1 MINIYI
7 IFPIS
12 ILCFAAGGGIVWHI
26 FTHPEILDKWA
37 SCFYRLFKAISKEA
51 DKRFVKYN
59 IQSTIN
65 GFIAKLNSD
74 VPNLDAQRINID
86 WIEEEL
92 TPESFL
98 KSGTLVLRMHKSTNQ
113 NRNIV
118 NATYTFVS
126 REVLKKAKT
135 YLASYQKD
143 AIDLF
148 VSYKALEKAG
158 HDIMDAFVQ
167 TYLRGGLEKDSV
179 DKLYAKFE
187 KIDTCG
193 LFFPVFITEMTFL
206 GEKIF
211 GKGVNRNKIYKE
223 VDDLVSFLLTLA
235 NRKTGE
241 FSNLE
246 HGGEYSKF
254 AIRIVGKQYKIEEE
268 GKQIYINNIRQITQP
283 IETLYLI
290 GNPYNKKIIDE
301 ISFDLIEDDVWE
313 IFHKVASKAKLRTS
327 GGEEFD
333 VKNYII
339 SLRKNLLRLS
349 HGDS

>member
-7 IFPIS
+7 IFPVS
-12 ILCFAAGGGIVWHI
+12 ILCLATGGGIVGYF
-26 FTHPEILDKWA
+26 FTHPEILDKWL
-37 SCFYRLFKAISKEA
+37 SCFYRLFKAIYKGA

-65 GFIAKLNSD
+65 GFIAKLNTD
-74 VPNLDAQRINID
+74 VPNLDAQRINIE
-86 WIEEEL
+86 WIEDEI
-92 TPESFL
+92 TPDAFL
-98 KSGTLVLRMHKSTNQ
+98 KSGTLVLRMHKSANQ

-135 YLASYQKD
+135 YLAPHQKD

-167 TYLRGGLEKDSV
+167 TYLRDGLEKDSI

-187 KIDTCG
+187 KIDKRG

-211 GKGVNRNKIYKE
+211 GKGVSRNKIYKE
-223 VDDLVSFLLTLA
+223 VDDLISFLLTLA

-241 FSNLE
+241 YSNLE
-246 HGGEYSKF
+246 HSGGYSKF
-254 AIRIVGKQYKIEEE
+254 AIRIVGKQHKIEEE

-290 GNPYNKKIIDE
+290 GNSYNQEFIDT
-301 ISFDLIEDDVWE
+301 ISSDLIKDDIWE
-313 IFHKVASKAKLRTS
+313 IFHKVSNNAKLQTS
-327 GGEEFD
+327 EDEEFD
-333 VKNYII
+333 VENYII
-339 SLRKNLLRLS
+339 SLRKKTVTIVTRR
-349 HGDS
+349 

>member
-7 IFPIS
+7 IFPVG
-12 ILCFAAGGGIVWHI
+12 ILCFASGSGIVWFI
-26 FTHPEILDKWA
+26 FTHPEILDKWT
-37 SCFYRLFKAISKEA
+37 SLFYRLFKAIYKEA

-59 IQSTIN
+59 IQSIIN
-65 GFIAKLNSD
+65 GFIAKLNTD

-86 WIEEEL
+86 WIDEEI

-135 YLASYQKD
+135 YLAYYQKD

-158 HDIMDAFVQ
+158 HDIMDTFVQ
-167 TYLRGGLEKDSV
+167 TYLRDGLEKDSINN
-179 DKLYAKFE
+179 LYAKFE
-187 KIDTCG
+187 KIDAYG

-206 GEKIF
+206 GEKIL

-223 VDDLVSFLLTLA
+223 VDDLVTYLLTLA

-241 FSNLE
+241 HSKLE

-254 AIRIVGKQYKIEEE
+254 AIRIVGKQYRIEEE
-268 GKQIYINNIRQITQP
+268 GKRIYINNIRQITQP

-290 GNPYNKKIIDE
+290 GNSDNKQFIDE
-301 ISFDLIEDDVWE
+301 VSSDLTEDDVWE
-313 IFHKVASKAKLRTS
+313 TFHKVASKAKLRTNE
-327 GGEEFD
+327 GEEFD

-339 SLRKNLLRLS
+339 SLRKKSVTIVTRR
-349 HGDS
+349 

>member
-1 MINIYI
+1 MININI
-7 IFPIS
+7 NFPIN
-12 ILCFAAGGGIVWHI
+12 ILWFAAGGGTVWYI
-26 FTHPEILDKWA
+26 FAHPEIFDKWA
-37 SCFYRLFKAISKEA
+37 SIFYRLLKVIYKGA

-65 GFIAKLNSD
+65 GFIAKLNTD
-74 VPNLDAQRINID
+74 VPNLDAQRVNIY
-86 WIEEEL
+86 WIDEEI
-92 TPESFL
+92 TPEAFL
-98 KSGTLVLRMHKSTNQ
+98 KSGTLVLRMRKSTNQ

-135 YLASYQKD
+135 YLAPYQKD

-148 VSYKALEKAG
+148 VSYKALEQAG

-167 TYLRGGLEKDSV
+167 TYLRDGLEKDSI
-179 DKLYAKFE
+179 DRLYAKFE
-187 KIDTCG
+187 KIDTSG

-211 GKGVNRNKIYKE
+211 GRGVNRNKIYKE
-223 VDDLVSFLLTLA
+223 VDALISFLLTLA

-241 FSNLE
+241 YSNLE

-254 AIRIVGKQYKIEEE
+254 AIRIVGKQHKIEEE
-268 GKQIYINNIRQITQP
+268 GKQTYINNIRRITQP

-290 GNPYNKKIIDE
+290 GNSYNHKFIND
-301 ISFDLIEDDVWE
+301 ISSDLIEDDCWE
-313 IFHKVASKAKLRTS
+313 IFHKATTNAKLRTS
-327 GGEEFD
+327 EGEEFD
-333 VKNYII
+333 VKNDII
-339 SLRKNLLRLS
+339 TLRKKSVTIVTRR
-349 HGDS
+349 

>member
-1 MINIYI
+1 MININI
-7 IFPIS
+7 NIPIS
-12 ILCFAAGGGIVWHI
+12 ILCFTAGGGTVWYI
-26 FTHPEILDKWA
+26 LTHPEVLDKWA
-37 SCFYRLFKAISKEA
+37 SIFYRLFKAIYKGA
-51 DKRFVKYN
+51 DKQYVKYN

-65 GFIAKLNSD
+65 GFIAKINAD
-74 VPNLDAQRINID
+74 VPNLDAQRVNID
-86 WIEEEL
+86 WIDEEI
-92 TPESFL
+92 TPEAFL

-135 YLASYQKD
+135 YLAPYQKE

-167 TYLRGGLEKDSV
+167 TYLRDGLEMGSI

-187 KIDTCG
+187 KIDTSG

-211 GKGVNRNKIYKE
+211 GKGVNRNKIYNE
-223 VDDLVSFLLTLA
+223 VDALISFLLTLA

-241 FSNLE
+241 YSNLE
-246 HGGEYSKF
+246 HSGGYSKF
-254 AIRIVGKQYKIEEE
+254 AIRIVGKQHKIEEE
-268 GKQIYINNIRQITQP
+268 GKQIYINNIRKISQP

-290 GNPYNKKIIDE
+290 GNSYNYKFINE
-301 ISFDLIEDDVWE
+301 VSSDLIEDDFWE
-313 IFHKVASKAKLRTS
+313 IFHKATTNAKLRTS
-327 GGEEFD
+327 EGTEFS
-333 VKNYII
+333 VKTYITT
-339 SLRKNLLRLS
+339 LRKKNVTIVTRR
-349 HGDS
+349 

>member
-7 IFPIS
+7 IFPVS
-12 ILCFAAGGGIVWHI
+12 ILCLAAGGGIAWHI
-26 FTHPEILDKWA
+26 FTHPEVLDKWA
-37 SCFYRLFKAISKEA
+37 SLFYRLFKAIYKGA
-51 DKRFVKYN
+51 DKKFVKYN

-65 GFIAKLNSD
+65 GYIAKLNKD
-74 VPNLDAQRINID
+74 VPNLNAQKINID
-86 WIEEEL
+86 WIDEDITSEA
-92 TPESFL
+92 FL
-98 KSGTLVLRMHKSTNQ
+98 KSGTLVLRMHKSINQ
-113 NRNIV
+113 NQNIV
-118 NATYTFVS
+118 NATYTYVS
-126 REVLKKAKT
+126 HEVLKKAKT
-135 YLASYQKD
+135 YLAPYQKD

-167 TYLRGGLEKDSV
+167 AYLRNGLEKESI

-187 KIDTCG
+187 KIDTSG

-211 GKGVNRNKIYKE
+211 GKGVNRNKIFKE

-241 FSNLE
+241 DSTLE

-268 GKQIYINNIRQITQP
+268 GKRVYINNIRQITQP

-290 GNPYNKKIIDE
+290 GNSYNQVFIDE
-301 ISFDLIEDDVWE
+301 VSADLTEDDVWE
-313 IFHKVASKAKLRTS
+313 IFHKVATNAKLRTS
-327 GGEEFD
+327 EGEEFE
-333 VKNYII
+333 VNNYITI
-339 SLRKNLLRLS
+339 LRKKSVTIVTRR
-349 HGDS
+349 

>member
-1 MINIYI
+1 
-7 IFPIS
+7 
-12 ILCFAAGGGIVWHI
+12 
-26 FTHPEILDKWA
+26 
-37 SCFYRLFKAISKEA
+37 
-51 DKRFVKYN
+51 
-59 IQSTIN
+59 
-65 GFIAKLNSD
+65 
-74 VPNLDAQRINID
+74 
-86 WIEEEL
+86 
-92 TPESFL
+92 
-98 KSGTLVLRMHKSTNQ
+98 MHKSTNQ
-113 NRNIV
+113 NRNVV

-135 YLASYQKD
+135 YLASHQKD

-167 TYLRGGLEKDSV
+167 TYLRDGLEKDSI

-211 GKGVNRNKIYKE
+211 GKGVNRTKIYKE

-241 FSNLE
+241 YSNLE

-254 AIRIVGKQYKIEEE
+254 AIRIVGKQYKIKEE
-268 GKQIYINNIRQITQP
+268 GKRIYINNIRQITQP

-290 GNPYNKKIIDE
+290 GNSNNKQFIDGV
-301 ISFDLIEDDVWE
+301 SSDLTEDDVWE
-313 IFHKVASKAKLRTS
+313 IFHKVVTKAQLRTS
-327 GGEEFD
+327 EGEEFD
-333 VKNYII
+333 VMNYII
-339 SLRKNLLRLS
+339 SLRKKSVTIVTRR
-349 HGDS
+349 

>member
-7 IFPIS
+7 VFPVS
-12 ILCFAAGGGIVWHI
+12 ILCFAAGGGIVWQI
-26 FTHPEILDKWA
+26 FTHPEILDKWI
-37 SCFYRLFKAISKEA
+37 SYFYWLLKVIYKGA

-65 GFIAKLNSD
+65 GFIAKLNTD

-86 WIEEEL
+86 WIDEGI
-92 TPESFL
+92 TPEFFL

-135 YLASYQKD
+135 YLAPYQKD

-167 TYLRGGLEKDSV
+167 TYLRGGLEKESI

-241 FSNLE
+241 YSTLE

-254 AIRIVGKQYKIEEE
+254 AIRIVGKQHKIEEE
-268 GKQIYINNIRQITQP
+268 GKQIYINNIRKITQP

-290 GNPYNKKIIDE
+290 GNSYNHKFIDE
-301 ISFDLIEDDVWE
+301 ISSDLIEDDFWE
-313 IFHKVASKAKLRTS
+313 IFHKAATNAKLRTS
-327 GGEEFD
+327 EGAEFS
-333 VKNYII
+333 VKTHITT
-339 SLRKNLLRLS
+339 LRKKSVTIVTRR
-349 HGDS
+349 

>member
-1 MINIYI
+1 
-7 IFPIS
+7 
-12 ILCFAAGGGIVWHI
+12 
-26 FTHPEILDKWA
+26 
-37 SCFYRLFKAISKEA
+37 
-51 DKRFVKYN
+51 
-59 IQSTIN
+59 
-65 GFIAKLNSD
+65 
-74 VPNLDAQRINID
+74 
-86 WIEEEL
+86 
-92 TPESFL
+92 
-98 KSGTLVLRMHKSTNQ
+98 
-113 NRNIV
+113 
-118 NATYTFVS
+118 
-126 REVLKKAKT
+126 
-135 YLASYQKD
+135 
-143 AIDLF
+143 
-148 VSYKALEKAG
+148 
-158 HDIMDAFVQ
+158 MDAFVQ

-327 GGEEFD
+327 GGGR
-333 VKNYII
+333 V
-339 SLRKNLLRLS
+339 
-349 HGDS
+349 

>member
-12 ILCFAAGGGIVWHI
+12 ILCFAAGSGIVWFI
-26 FTHPEILDKWA
+26 FTHTEVLDKWA
-37 SCFYRLFKAISKEA
+37 SCFYRLFKAIYKEA

-59 IQSTIN
+59 IQSVIN
-65 GFIAKLNSD
+65 GFIAKLNAD

-86 WIEEEL
+86 WIDEEIK
-92 TPESFL
+92 PEAFL

-143 AIDLF
+143 SIDLF

-167 TYLRGGLEKDSV
+167 TYLRNGLEKDSI
-179 DKLYAKFE
+179 DELYAKFE
-187 KIDTCG
+187 KIDNCG

-241 FSNLE
+241 DSNLE

-268 GKQIYINNIRQITQP
+268 GKRIYIHNIREITQP

-290 GNPYNKKIIDE
+290 GNSYNKQFIDE
-301 ISFDLIEDDVWE
+301 VSSDLTEDDVWE
-313 IFHKVASKAKLRTS
+313 TFHKVASKAKLRTS

-339 SLRKNLLRLS
+339 SLRKKTVAIVTRR
-349 HGDS
+349 

>member
-7 IFPIS
+7 IFPVS
-12 ILCFAAGGGIVWHI
+12 ILCLAAGGGIAWHI

-37 SCFYRLFKAISKEA
+37 SIFYRLFKAIYKGA

-65 GFIAKLNSD
+65 GYIAKLNKD
-74 VPNLDAQRINID
+74 VPNLDAQRISID
-86 WIEEEL
+86 WIDEDI
-92 TPESFL
+92 TPEAFL
-98 KSGTLVLRMHKSTNQ
+98 KSGTLVLRMHKSINQ

-118 NATYTFVS
+118 NATYTYVS
-126 REVLKKAKT
+126 HEVLKKAKT
-135 YLASYQKD
+135 YLSTHQKE

-148 VSYKALEKAG
+148 VSYKALQKAG

-167 TYLRGGLEKDSV
+167 AYLRNGLEKDSI

-187 KIDTCG
+187 KIDTGG
-193 LFFPVFITEMTFL
+193 LFFPVSIREMTFL

-211 GKGVNRNKIYKE
+211 GKGVNRNKIYNE

-241 FSNLE
+241 YSTLE

-268 GKQIYINNIRQITQP
+268 GKRIYVNNIRQITQP

-290 GNPYNKKIIDE
+290 GNSYNQKFIDE
-301 ISFDLIEDDVWE
+301 VSSDLIEDDVWE
-313 IFHKVASKAKLRTS
+313 IFHRVATNAKLRTS
-327 GGEEFD
+327 EGEEFE
-333 VKNYII
+333 VNNYITT
-339 SLRKNLLRLS
+339 LRKKSVTIVTRR
-349 HGDS
+349 

>member
-1 MINIYI
+1 MININI
-7 IFPIS
+7 NFPIN
-12 ILCFAAGGGIVWHI
+12 ILWFAAGGGTVWYI
-26 FTHPEILDKWA
+26 FAHPEILDKWA
-37 SCFYRLFKAISKEA
+37 SIFYRSLKAIYKGA
-51 DKRFVKYN
+51 DKQFVKYN

-65 GFIAKLNSD
+65 GFIAKLNTN
-74 VPNLDAQRINID
+74 VPNLDAQRINIE
-86 WIEEEL
+86 WIEDEI
-92 TPESFL
+92 TPDTFL
-98 KSGTLVLRMHKSTNQ
+98 KSGTLVLRMHKSANQ

-135 YLASYQKD
+135 YLAPHQKD

-167 TYLRGGLEKDSV
+167 TYLRDGLEKDSI

-187 KIDTCG
+187 KIDISG

-211 GKGVNRNKIYKE
+211 GRGVNRNKIYKE
-223 VDDLVSFLLTLA
+223 VDALISFLLTLA

-241 FSNLE
+241 YSNLE

-254 AIRIVGKQYKIEEE
+254 AIRIVGKQHKIEDE
-268 GKQIYINNIRQITQP
+268 GKQIYINNIRRITQP

-290 GNPYNKKIIDE
+290 GNSYNHKFIDGV
-301 ISFDLIEDDVWE
+301 SSDLIEDDLWE
-313 IFHKVASKAKLRTS
+313 IFHKATSNAKLRTS
-327 GGEEFD
+327 EGTEFS
-333 VKNYII
+333 VKTYITT
-339 SLRKNLLRLS
+339 LRKKSVTIVTRR
-349 HGDS
+349 

>member
-7 IFPIS
+7 IIPVS
-12 ILCFAAGGGIVWHI
+12 ILGFVAGSGFVWFI
-26 FTHPEILDKWA
+26 FTHPEILDKWI
-37 SCFYRLFKAISKEA
+37 SCFYRLFKAIYKEA

-59 IQSTIN
+59 IQSILN
-65 GFIAKLNSD
+65 GFIAKLNTD
-74 VPNLDAQRINID
+74 VPNLDAQRINIE
-86 WIEEEL
+86 WIDEEI

-126 REVLKKAKT
+126 REVLKKTKT

-148 VSYKALEKAG
+148 VSYKVLEKAG

-167 TYLRGGLEKDSV
+167 TYLRDGLEKDSI

-211 GKGVNRNKIYKE
+211 GKGVNRNKIYQE
-223 VDDLVSFLLTLA
+223 IDGLVSFLLTLA

-241 FSNLE
+241 YSNLE
-246 HGGEYSKF
+246 YGGEYSKF

-268 GKQIYINNIRQITQP
+268 GKRIYINNIRQITQP

-290 GNPYNKKIIDE
+290 GNFYNKQFIDE
-301 ISFDLIEDDVWE
+301 VSSDLTEDDVWE
-313 IFHKVASKAKLRTS
+313 IFHKVAAKAKLRTRE
-327 GGEEFD
+327 GEEFD

-339 SLRKNLLRLS
+339 SLRKKSVTIVTRR
-349 HGDS
+349 